1 MTTRAETEPVG
12 NIFDDALKRLDRASE
27 FAAIDREAVGT
38 QRYFQ
43 GGH

>member
-12 NIFDDALKRLDRASE
+12 NIFDDALRRLDRAFE
-27 FAAIDREAVGT
+27 FAAIDPEAVGT
-38 QRYFQ
+38 QSCFQ